1 MDAHNDVH
9 AAGSASERPDHAVL
23 GQLEGSHCIR
33 LRPAY
38 RNNGWHVPDGLV
50 SHVLVG
56 TPYDDRCR
64 TPTVKLMVAPVDK
77 AGRIGYGCEVAR
89 ALEGTC
95 QQGSVVQP

>member
-1 MDAHNDVH
+1 M
-9 AAGSASERPDHAVL
+9 
-23 GQLEGSHCIR
+23 
-33 LRPAY
+33 
-38 RNNGWHVPDGLV
+38 

-77 AGRIGYGCEVAR
+77 AGRIGYGYEVAR